1 MTAVNLQVA
10 EKYVAAFEALAKEG
24 NTLIV
29 PGNMGDMGIMML
41 YGTVMLG
48 LCIAG
53 IVLLITKRKSWE
65 FYLAPEE
72 LPAGLKIRTAYA
84 NPGVIAYL
92 LLTVMLTGWMLF
104 A

>member
-1 MTAVNLQVA
+1 MRMA
-10 EKYVAAFEALAKEG
+10 EA
-24 NTLIV
+24 
-29 PGNMGDMGIMML
+29 GNMGDMGIMML

>member
-1 MTAVNLQVA
+1 M
-10 EKYVAAFEALAKEG
+10 
-24 NTLIV
+24 
-29 PGNMGDMGIMML
+29 
-41 YGTVMLG
+41 
-48 LCIAG
+48 
-53 IVLLITKRKSWE
+53 LLITKRKSWE

>member
-1 MTAVNLQVA
+1 MRMA
-10 EKYVAAFEALAKEG
+10 EA
-24 NTLIV
+24 
-29 PGNMGDMGIMML
+29 GNMGDMGIMML

-84 NPGVIAYL
+84 NPGVIAGSGTEYL
-92 LLTVMLTGWMLF
+92 VEDGGSSGNL
-104 A
+104 

>member
-1 MTAVNLQVA
+1 MAIQQIDPRILDGTVSEA
-10 EKYVAAFEALAKEG
+10 EIMRMAEA
-24 NTLIV
+24 
-29 PGNMGDMGIMML
+29 GNMGDMGIMML